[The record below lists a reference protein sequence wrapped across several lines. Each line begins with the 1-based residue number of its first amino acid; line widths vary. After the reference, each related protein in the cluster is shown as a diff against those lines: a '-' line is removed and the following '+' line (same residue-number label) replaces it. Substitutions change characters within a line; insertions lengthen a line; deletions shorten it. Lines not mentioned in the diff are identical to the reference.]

1 MKVTRS
7 FCAVTAGIVAM
18 SLVAAAFP
26 SVASAANQAGDSCK
40 KAGITLY
47 NGELLCTKK
56 GKKLIWVK
64 SQVWSKPG
72 DSCKKAGITLY
83 NGELLCTKKGK
94 KLIWV
99 KSQVGLTSNAN
110 IPKVIQNWGLAVDT
124 YDSGSGMAGV
134 MRIRGVTPPTF
145 GNAADDAMYR
155 HIFGVYGMDLKG
167 MKEPQIAI
175 IAPLGT
181 PVISMVDGT
190 VCNLSKVWSNDYTVG
205 VAPIGTPC
213 MMVAATVLF
222 EHEHLI
228 NPMVKVGDKVK
239 AGQQIGTVSDYNQHW
254 KAKGFGMIEIGVFF
268 VKKGSNKSWHACLG
282 NYLAP
287 AKRDSML
294 AVLTSVQMA
303 WMAELSDPTLYD
315 LGAQN
320 PVVCLTN
327 DDNTIAIP

>member
-56 GKKLIWVK
+56 GKR
-64 SQVWSKPG
+64 
-72 DSCKKAGITLY
+72 
-83 NGELLCTKKGK
+83 
-94 KLIWV
+94 LIWV

-190 VCNLSKVWSNDYTVG
+190 VCNLSKVWSNDYSVR

-213 MMVAATVLF
+213 MIGNWATVLF

>member
-1 MKVTRS
+1 MNVTRS
-7 FCAVTAGIVAM
+7 LGAVTAGIVAM

-56 GKKLIWVK
+56 GKR
-64 SQVWSKPG
+64 
-72 DSCKKAGITLY
+72 
-83 NGELLCTKKGK
+83 
-94 KLIWV
+94 LIWV
-99 KSQVGLTSNAN
+99 KSQVGITSNAN

-145 GNAADDAMYR
+145 GNAADNAMYR

-190 VCNLSKVWSNDYTVG
+190 VCDLSKVWSNDYSVR

-213 MMVAATVLF
+213 MIGNWATVLF

-228 NPMVKVGDKVK
+228 NPTVKVGDKVK

-315 LGAQN
+315 HGAQN

>member
-56 GKKLIWVK
+56 GKR
-64 SQVWSKPG
+64 
-72 DSCKKAGITLY
+72 
-83 NGELLCTKKGK
+83 
-94 KLIWV
+94 LIWV

-213 MMVAATVLF
+213 MMGNWATVLF

>member
-1 MKVTRS
+1 MNVTRS
-7 FCAVTAGIVAM
+7 LGAVTAGIVAM

-56 GKKLIWVK
+56 GKR
-64 SQVWSKPG
+64 
-72 DSCKKAGITLY
+72 
-83 NGELLCTKKGK
+83 
-94 KLIWV
+94 LIWV
-99 KSQVGLTSNAN
+99 KSQVGITSNAN

-145 GNAADDAMYR
+145 GNAADNAMYR

-190 VCNLSKVWSNDYTVG
+190 VCGLSKVWSNDYSVQ

-213 MMVAATVLF
+213 MIGNWATVLF

-228 NPMVKVGDKVK
+228 NPTVKVGDKVK

>member
-47 NGELLCTKK
+47 NGALLCTKK
-56 GKKLIWVK
+56 GKR
-64 SQVWSKPG
+64 
-72 DSCKKAGITLY
+72 
-83 NGELLCTKKGK
+83 
-94 KLIWV
+94 LIWV

-134 MRIRGVTPPTF
+134 MRIKGVTPPTF
-145 GNAADDAMYR
+145 GNAADNAMYR

-213 MMVAATVLF
+213 KIGNWATVLF

>member
-56 GKKLIWVK
+56 GKR
-64 SQVWSKPG
+64 
-72 DSCKKAGITLY
+72 
-83 NGELLCTKKGK
+83 
-94 KLIWV
+94 LIWV

-145 GNAADDAMYR
+145 GNAADNAMYR

-190 VCNLSKVWSNDYTVG
+190 VCDLSKVWSNDYSVR

-213 MMVAATVLF
+213 MTGNWATVLF

-268 VKKGSNKSWHACLG
+268 VKKGSDKSWHACLG

>member
-56 GKKLIWVK
+56 GKR
-64 SQVWSKPG
+64 
-72 DSCKKAGITLY
+72 
-83 NGELLCTKKGK
+83 
-94 KLIWV
+94 LIWV

-145 GNAADDAMYR
+145 GNAADNAMYR

-213 MMVAATVLF
+213 MMGNWATVLF

-228 NPMVKVGDKVK
+228 NPTVKVGDKVK

>member
-1 MKVTRS
+1 MNVTRS
-7 FCAVTAGIVAM
+7 LSAVTAGIVAM

-56 GKKLIWVK
+56 GKR
-64 SQVWSKPG
+64 
-72 DSCKKAGITLY
+72 
-83 NGELLCTKKGK
+83 
-94 KLIWV
+94 LIWV
-99 KSQVGLTSNAN
+99 KSQVGITSNAN

-145 GNAADDAMYR
+145 GNAADNAMYR

-190 VCNLSKVWSNDYTVG
+190 VCGLSKVWSNDYSVQ

-213 MMVAATVLF
+213 MIGNWATVLF

-228 NPMVKVGDKVK
+228 NPTVKVGDKVK

>member
-56 GKKLIWVK
+56 GKR
-64 SQVWSKPG
+64 
-72 DSCKKAGITLY
+72 
-83 NGELLCTKKGK
+83 
-94 KLIWV
+94 LIWV

-155 HIFGVYGMDLKG
+155 HIFGVYGMVLKANG
-167 MKEPQIAI
+167 MKEPQITI

-213 MMVAATVLF
+213 MIGNWATVLF

-268 VKKGSNKSWHACLG
+268 VKKGSNKSSWHACLG

>member
-1 MKVTRS
+1 MNVTRS
-7 FCAVTAGIVAM
+7 LGAVTAGIVAM

-40 KAGITLY
+40 KAGISLY

-56 GKKLIWVK
+56 GKR
-64 SQVWSKPG
+64 
-72 DSCKKAGITLY
+72 
-83 NGELLCTKKGK
+83 
-94 KLIWV
+94 LIWV
-99 KSQVGLTSNAN
+99 KSQVGITSNAN

-145 GNAADDAMYR
+145 GNAADNAMYR

-167 MKEPQIAI
+167 TKEPQIAI

-190 VCNLSKVWSNDYTVG
+190 VCDLSKVWSNDYSVR

-213 MMVAATVLF
+213 MIGNWATVLF

-228 NPMVKVGDKVK
+228 NPTVKVGDKIK

-268 VKKGSNKSWHACLG
+268 VKKGSNKPWHACLG

-294 AVLTSVQMA
+294 AVLMSVQMA

>member
-26 SVASAANQAGDSCK
+26 SVASAWDQAGDSCK
-40 KAGITLY
+40 KAGITRY

-56 GKKLIWVK
+56 GKR
-64 SQVWSKPG
+64 
-72 DSCKKAGITLY
+72 
-83 NGELLCTKKGK
+83 
-94 KLIWV
+94 LIWV

-190 VCNLSKVWSNDYTVG
+190 VCNLSKVWSNDYSVR

-213 MMVAATVLF
+213 MTGNWATVLF

>member
-1 MKVTRS
+1 MKLSRS
-7 FCAVTAGIVAM
+7 LDAVTAGIVAM

-47 NGELLCTKK
+47 NGELLCTQK
-56 GKKLIWVK
+56 GKR
-64 SQVWSKPG
+64 
-72 DSCKKAGITLY
+72 
-83 NGELLCTKKGK
+83 
-94 KLIWV
+94 LIWV
-99 KSQVGLTSNAN
+99 KSQVGITSNAN

-145 GNAADDAMYR
+145 GNAADNAMYR
-155 HIFGVYGMDLKG
+155 HIFGVYGMDLKGTG

-190 VCNLSKVWSNDYTVG
+190 VCGLSKVWSNDYSVQ

-213 MMVAATVLF
+213 MIGNWATVLF

-228 NPMVKVGDKVK
+228 NPTVKVGDKVK

-287 AKRDSML
+287 TKRDSML

>member
-1 MKVTRS
+1 
-7 FCAVTAGIVAM
+7 
-18 SLVAAAFP
+18 
-26 SVASAANQAGDSCK
+26 
-40 KAGITLY
+40 
-47 NGELLCTKK
+47 
-56 GKKLIWVK
+56 
-64 SQVWSKPG
+64 
-72 DSCKKAGITLY
+72 
-83 NGELLCTKKGK
+83 
-94 KLIWV
+94 
-99 KSQVGLTSNAN
+99 
-110 IPKVIQNWGLAVDT
+110 
-124 YDSGSGMAGV
+124 
-134 MRIRGVTPPTF
+134 MRIKGVTPPTF
-145 GNAADDAMYR
+145 GNAADNAMYR

-213 MMVAATVLF
+213 MMGNWATVLF

>member
-1 MKVTRS
+1 MKLTRS
-7 FCAVTAGIVAM
+7 MGAVTAGIVAM

-26 SVASAANQAGDSCK
+26 SVASAANQA
-40 KAGITLY
+40 
-47 NGELLCTKK
+47 
-56 GKKLIWVK
+56 
-64 SQVWSKPG
+64 G

-213 MMVAATVLF
+213 MMGNWATVLF

>member
-7 FCAVTAGIVAM
+7 LGAVTAGIVAM

-26 SVASAANQAGDSCK
+26 SVASAANQA
-40 KAGITLY
+40 
-47 NGELLCTKK
+47 
-56 GKKLIWVK
+56 
-64 SQVWSKPG
+64 G

-190 VCNLSKVWSNDYTVG
+190 VCNLSKVWSNDYSVR

-213 MMVAATVLF
+213 MIGNWATVLF

>member
-56 GKKLIWVK
+56 GKR
-64 SQVWSKPG
+64 
-72 DSCKKAGITLY
+72 
-83 NGELLCTKKGK
+83 
-94 KLIWV
+94 LIWV

-145 GNAADDAMYR
+145 GNAADNAMYR

-213 MMVAATVLF
+213 MIGNWATVLF

-268 VKKGSNKSWHACLG
+268 VKKGSDKSWHACLG

>member
-1 MKVTRS
+1 MGMKVTRS
-7 FCAVTAGIVAM
+7 LGAVTAGIVAM

-56 GKKLIWVK
+56 GKR
-64 SQVWSKPG
+64 
-72 DSCKKAGITLY
+72 
-83 NGELLCTKKGK
+83 
-94 KLIWV
+94 LIWV

-145 GNAADDAMYR
+145 GNAADNAMYR

-213 MMVAATVLF
+213 MMGNWATVLF

>member
-56 GKKLIWVK
+56 GKR
-64 SQVWSKPG
+64 
-72 DSCKKAGITLY
+72 
-83 NGELLCTKKGK
+83 
-94 KLIWV
+94 LIWV

-190 VCNLSKVWSNDYTVG
+190 VCDLSKVWSNDYSVR

-213 MMVAATVLF
+213 MTGNWATVLF

>member
-1 MKVTRS
+1 MKLTRS
-7 FCAVTAGIVAM
+7 MGAVTAGIAAM
-18 SLVAAAFP
+18 SLVVAAFP
-26 SVASAANQAGDSCK
+26 SVAGAAN
-40 KAGITLY
+40 
-47 NGELLCTKK
+47 
-56 GKKLIWVK
+56 
-64 SQVWSKPG
+64 KPG

-145 GNAADDAMYR
+145 GNAADNAMYR

-213 MMVAATVLF
+213 MMGNWATVLF

>member
-7 FCAVTAGIVAM
+7 LGAVTAGIVAM

-56 GKKLIWVK
+56 GKR
-64 SQVWSKPG
+64 
-72 DSCKKAGITLY
+72 
-83 NGELLCTKKGK
+83 
-94 KLIWV
+94 LIWV

-213 MMVAATVLF
+213 MIGGATVLF

>member
-1 MKVTRS
+1 MNVTRS
-7 FCAVTAGIVAM
+7 LGAVTAGIVAM

-56 GKKLIWVK
+56 GKR
-64 SQVWSKPG
+64 
-72 DSCKKAGITLY
+72 
-83 NGELLCTKKGK
+83 
-94 KLIWV
+94 LIWV
-99 KSQVGLTSNAN
+99 KSQVGITSNAN

-145 GNAADDAMYR
+145 GNAADNAMYR

-190 VCNLSKVWSNDYTVG
+190 VCGLSKVWSNDYSVQ

-213 MMVAATVLF
+213 MIGNWATVLF

-228 NPMVKVGDKVK
+228 NPTVNVGDKVK
-239 AGQQIGTVSDYNQHW
+239 AGQQIGTVSDYNPYW

-287 AKRDSML
+287 TKRDSML

>member
-1 MKVTRS
+1 
-7 FCAVTAGIVAM
+7 M

-56 GKKLIWVK
+56 GKR
-64 SQVWSKPG
+64 
-72 DSCKKAGITLY
+72 
-83 NGELLCTKKGK
+83 
-94 KLIWV
+94 LIWV

-145 GNAADDAMYR
+145 GNAADNAMYR

-190 VCNLSKVWSNDYTVG
+190 VCNLSKVWSNDYSVQ
-205 VAPIGTPC
+205 VAPIATPC
-213 MMVAATVLF
+213 NVMFNWATVLF

-228 NPMVKVGDKVK
+228 NPTVKVGDKVK
-239 AGQQIGTVSDYNQHW
+239 AGQQIGTVSDFNQHW
-254 KAKGFGMIEIGVFF
+254 KAKGFGTIEIGVLF

>member
-1 MKVTRS
+1 MNVTRS
-7 FCAVTAGIVAM
+7 LGAVTAGIVAM

-47 NGELLCTKK
+47 NGALLCTKK
-56 GKKLIWVK
+56 GKR
-64 SQVWSKPG
+64 
-72 DSCKKAGITLY
+72 
-83 NGELLCTKKGK
+83 
-94 KLIWV
+94 LIWV

-145 GNAADDAMYR
+145 GNAADNAMYR

-190 VCNLSKVWSNDYTVG
+190 VCGLSKVWSNDYSVR
-205 VAPIGTPC
+205 VAPIGTKC
-213 MMVAATVLF
+213 MIGNWATVLF

-228 NPMVKVGDKVK
+228 NPTVKVGDKVK

>member
-1 MKVTRS
+1 
-7 FCAVTAGIVAM
+7 M

-47 NGELLCTKK
+47 NGALLCTKK
-56 GKKLIWVK
+56 GKR
-64 SQVWSKPG
+64 
-72 DSCKKAGITLY
+72 
-83 NGELLCTKKGK
+83 
-94 KLIWV
+94 LIWV

-145 GNAADDAMYR
+145 GNAADNAMYR

-213 MMVAATVLF
+213 MIGNWATVLF

-268 VKKGSNKSWHACLG
+268 VKKGSNKSWHACPG

>member
-56 GKKLIWVK
+56 GKR
-64 SQVWSKPG
+64 
-72 DSCKKAGITLY
+72 
-83 NGELLCTKKGK
+83 
-94 KLIWV
+94 LIWV

-145 GNAADDAMYR
+145 GNAADNAMYR

-213 MMVAATVLF
+213 MIGNWATVLF

>member
-1 MKVTRS
+1 MKLSRS
-7 FCAVTAGIVAM
+7 LGAVTAGIAAM

-26 SVASAANQAGDSCK
+26 SVASAAN
-40 KAGITLY
+40 
-47 NGELLCTKK
+47 
-56 GKKLIWVK
+56 
-64 SQVWSKPG
+64 KPG

-94 KLIWV
+94 RLIWV
-99 KSQVGLTSNAN
+99 KSQVGITSNAN

-145 GNAADDAMYR
+145 GNAADNAMYR

-190 VCNLSKVWSNDYTVG
+190 VCGLSKVWSNDYSVQ

-213 MMVAATVLF
+213 MIGNWATVLF

-228 NPMVKVGDKVK
+228 NPTVKVGDKVK
-239 AGQQIGTVSDYNQHW
+239 AGQQIGTVSDYNPYW

-287 AKRDSML
+287 TKRDSML

>member
-1 MKVTRS
+1 
-7 FCAVTAGIVAM
+7 
-18 SLVAAAFP
+18 
-26 SVASAANQAGDSCK
+26 
-40 KAGITLY
+40 
-47 NGELLCTKK
+47 
-56 GKKLIWVK
+56 
-64 SQVWSKPG
+64 
-72 DSCKKAGITLY
+72 
-83 NGELLCTKKGK
+83 
-94 KLIWV
+94 
-99 KSQVGLTSNAN
+99 
-110 IPKVIQNWGLAVDT
+110 
-124 YDSGSGMAGV
+124 
-134 MRIRGVTPPTF
+134 
-145 GNAADDAMYR
+145 
-155 HIFGVYGMDLKG
+155 

-190 VCNLSKVWSNDYTVG
+190 VCGLSKVWSNDYSVQ

-213 MMVAATVLF
+213 MIGNWATVLF

-228 NPMVKVGDKVK
+228 NPTVKVGDKVK
-239 AGQQIGTVSDYNQHW
+239 AGQQIGTVSDYNPYW

-287 AKRDSML
+287 TKRDSML

>member
-26 SVASAANQAGDSCK
+26 SVASAWDQAGDSCK
-40 KAGITLY
+40 KAGITRY

-56 GKKLIWVK
+56 GKR
-64 SQVWSKPG
+64 
-72 DSCKKAGITLY
+72 
-83 NGELLCTKKGK
+83 
-94 KLIWV
+94 LIWV

-213 MMVAATVLF
+213 MIGNWATVLF

-327 DDNTIAIP
+327 DDNTEAIP

>member
-1 MKVTRS
+1 MNVTRS
-7 FCAVTAGIVAM
+7 LGAVTAGIVAM

-56 GKKLIWVK
+56 GKR
-64 SQVWSKPG
+64 
-72 DSCKKAGITLY
+72 
-83 NGELLCTKKGK
+83 
-94 KLIWV
+94 LIWV
-99 KSQVGLTSNAN
+99 KSQVGITSNAN

-145 GNAADDAMYR
+145 GNAADNAMYR

-190 VCNLSKVWSNDYTVG
+190 VCDLSKVWSNDYSVR

-213 MMVAATVLF
+213 MIGNWATVLF

-228 NPMVKVGDKVK
+228 NPTVKVGDKVK

>member
-1 MKVTRS
+1 MNATRS
-7 FCAVTAGIVAM
+7 LGAVTASIVAM

-56 GKKLIWVK
+56 GKR
-64 SQVWSKPG
+64 
-72 DSCKKAGITLY
+72 
-83 NGELLCTKKGK
+83 
-94 KLIWV
+94 LIWV
-99 KSQVGLTSNAN
+99 KSQVGITSNAN

-145 GNAADDAMYR
+145 GNAADNAMYR

-190 VCNLSKVWSNDYTVG
+190 VCDLSKVWSNDYSVR

-213 MMVAATVLF
+213 MIGNWATVLF

-228 NPMVKVGDKVK
+228 NPTVKVGDKVK

-287 AKRDSML
+287 TKRDSML

>member
-26 SVASAANQAGDSCK
+26 SVASAANQA
-40 KAGITLY
+40 
-47 NGELLCTKK
+47 
-56 GKKLIWVK
+56 
-64 SQVWSKPG
+64 G

-145 GNAADDAMYR
+145 GNAADNAMYR

-213 MMVAATVLF
+213 MMGNWATVLF

>member
-1 MKVTRS
+1 MNVTRS
-7 FCAVTAGIVAM
+7 LGAVTAGIVAM

-56 GKKLIWVK
+56 GKR
-64 SQVWSKPG
+64 
-72 DSCKKAGITLY
+72 
-83 NGELLCTKKGK
+83 
-94 KLIWV
+94 LIWV
-99 KSQVGLTSNAN
+99 KSQVGITSNAN

-145 GNAADDAMYR
+145 GNAADNAMYR

-190 VCNLSKVWSNDYTVG
+190 VCGLSKVWSNDYSVR

-213 MMVAATVLF
+213 MIGNWATVLF

-228 NPMVKVGDKVK
+228 NPTVKVGDKVK

>member
-1 MKVTRS
+1 MKLSRS
-7 FCAVTAGIVAM
+7 LGAVTAGIVAM

-26 SVASAANQAGDSCK
+26 SVASAAN
-40 KAGITLY
+40 
-47 NGELLCTKK
+47 
-56 GKKLIWVK
+56 
-64 SQVWSKPG
+64 KPG

-94 KLIWV
+94 RLIWV
-99 KSQVGLTSNAN
+99 KSQVGITSNAN

-145 GNAADDAMYR
+145 GNAADNAMYR

-190 VCNLSKVWSNDYTVG
+190 VCGLSKVWSNDYSVQ

-213 MMVAATVLF
+213 MIGNWATVLF

-228 NPMVKVGDKVK
+228 NPTVKVGDKVK
-239 AGQQIGTVSDYNQHW
+239 AGQQIGTVSDYNPYW

-287 AKRDSML
+287 TKRDSML

>member
-7 FCAVTAGIVAM
+7 LGAVTAGIVAM

-56 GKKLIWVK
+56 GKR
-64 SQVWSKPG
+64 
-72 DSCKKAGITLY
+72 
-83 NGELLCTKKGK
+83 
-94 KLIWV
+94 LIWV

-213 MMVAATVLF
+213 MMVGATVLF

-327 DDNTIAIP
+327 DDNTMAIP

>member
-7 FCAVTAGIVAM
+7 LGAVTAGIVAM

-26 SVASAANQAGDSCK
+26 SVASAWDQAGDSCK
-40 KAGITLY
+40 KAGITRY

-56 GKKLIWVK
+56 GKR
-64 SQVWSKPG
+64 
-72 DSCKKAGITLY
+72 
-83 NGELLCTKKGK
+83 
-94 KLIWV
+94 LIWV

-155 HIFGVYGMDLKG
+155 HIFGVYGMVLKANG
-167 MKEPQIAI
+167 MKEPQITI

-190 VCNLSKVWSNDYTVG
+190 VCDLSKVWSNDYSVR

-213 MMVAATVLF
+213 NLALNWATVLF

-228 NPMVKVGDKVK
+228 NPIVKVGDMVK
-239 AGQQIGTVSDYNQHW
+239 AGQQIGTVSDFNQHW
-254 KAKGFGMIEIGVFF
+254 KAKGFGTIEIGVLF

-327 DDNTIAIP
+327 DDNTMAIP

>member
-26 SVASAANQAGDSCK
+26 SVASAWDQAGDSCK
-40 KAGITLY
+40 KAGITRY

-56 GKKLIWVK
+56 GKR
-64 SQVWSKPG
+64 
-72 DSCKKAGITLY
+72 
-83 NGELLCTKKGK
+83 
-94 KLIWV
+94 LIWV

-145 GNAADDAMYR
+145 GNAADNAMYR

-213 MMVAATVLF
+213 MIGNWATVLF

>member
-7 FCAVTAGIVAM
+7 LGAVTAGIVAM

-26 SVASAANQAGDSCK
+26 SVASAWDQAGDSCK
-40 KAGITLY
+40 KAGITRY

-56 GKKLIWVK
+56 GKR
-64 SQVWSKPG
+64 
-72 DSCKKAGITLY
+72 
-83 NGELLCTKKGK
+83 
-94 KLIWV
+94 LIWV

-155 HIFGVYGMDLKG
+155 HIFGVYGMVLKANG
-167 MKEPQIAI
+167 MKEPQITI

-190 VCNLSKVWSNDYTVG
+190 VCDLSKVWSNDYSVR

-213 MMVAATVLF
+213 NLALNWATVLF

-239 AGQQIGTVSDYNQHW
+239 AGQQIGTVSDFNQHW
-254 KAKGFGMIEIGVFF
+254 KAKGFGTIEIGVWFL
-268 VKKGSNKSWHACLG
+268 KKGSNKSWHACLG

>member
-1 MKVTRS
+1 LG
-7 FCAVTAGIVAM
+7 AVTAGIVAM

-26 SVASAANQAGDSCK
+26 SVASAAN
-40 KAGITLY
+40 
-47 NGELLCTKK
+47 
-56 GKKLIWVK
+56 
-64 SQVWSKPG
+64 KPG

-94 KLIWV
+94 RLIWV
-99 KSQVGLTSNAN
+99 KSQVGITSNAN

-145 GNAADDAMYR
+145 GNAADNAMYR

-190 VCNLSKVWSNDYTVG
+190 VCGLSKVWSNDYSVQ

-213 MMVAATVLF
+213 MIGNWATVLF

-228 NPMVKVGDKVK
+228 NPTVKVGDKVK

-287 AKRDSML
+287 TKRDSML

>member
-1 MKVTRS
+1 MNVTRS
-7 FCAVTAGIVAM
+7 LGAVTAGIVAM

-26 SVASAANQAGDSCK
+26 SVASAAN
-40 KAGITLY
+40 
-47 NGELLCTKK
+47 
-56 GKKLIWVK
+56 
-64 SQVWSKPG
+64 KPG

-94 KLIWV
+94 RLIWV
-99 KSQVGLTSNAN
+99 KSQVGITSNAN

-145 GNAADDAMYR
+145 GNAADNAMYR

-190 VCNLSKVWSNDYTVG
+190 VCGLSKVWSNDYSVQ

-213 MMVAATVLF
+213 MIGNWATVLF

-228 NPMVKVGDKVK
+228 NPTVKVGDKVK
-239 AGQQIGTVSDYNQHW
+239 AGQQIGTVSDYNPYW

-287 AKRDSML
+287 TKRDSML

>member
-7 FCAVTAGIVAM
+7 LGAVTAGIVAM

-26 SVASAANQAGDSCK
+26 SVASAWDQAGDSCK

-56 GKKLIWVK
+56 GKR
-64 SQVWSKPG
+64 
-72 DSCKKAGITLY
+72 
-83 NGELLCTKKGK
+83 
-94 KLIWV
+94 LIWV

-145 GNAADDAMYR
+145 GNAADNAMYR
-155 HIFGVYGMDLKG
+155 HIFGVYGMVLKGNG
-167 MKEPQIAI
+167 MKEPQITI

-190 VCNLSKVWSNDYTVG
+190 VCDLSKVWSNDYSVR

-213 MMVAATVLF
+213 NLALNWATVLF

-228 NPMVKVGDKVK
+228 NPIVKVGDMVK
-239 AGQQIGTVSDYNQHW
+239 AGQQIGTVSDFNQHW